1 MAPGL
6 EQSLTGTDWMDLLGR
21 LTAYAIFLYG
31 GNEVMPGT
39 GVSPEDLAAEVL
51 LELAEGKIPFDSSRP
66 LWPLLKKTLYHD
78 FLDLRK
84 SASHRTTVIADGTEN
99 EDGEMTAGLDA
110 LPVADL
116 TPPDVLFRDKVY
128 KAIGDD
134 QELREFA
141 DAVLKHGASKPAD
154 IAFLIGA
161 PVEQVENRRK
171 RLRRVLARVRL
182 GLGA

>member
-1 MAPGL
+1 MALGP
-6 EQSLTGTDWMDLLGR
+6 EHSLAGTDWTDLLGR
-21 LTAYAIFLYG
+21 LTSYAIFLYG
-31 GNEVMPGT
+31 ADEVMPGT
-39 GVSPEDLAAEVL
+39 GVSPEDLAADVL
-51 LELAEGKIPFDSSRP
+51 LELAEGKIAFDRSRP

-84 SASHRTTVIADGTEN
+84 SASHRTTVIADATGN
-99 EDGEMTAGLDA
+99 EDGAMIAGLDA
-110 LPVADL
+110 LHAAET

-134 QELREFA
+134 RELREFA
-141 DAVLKHGASKPAD
+141 DAVLKHGASKVAD
-154 IAFLIGA
+154 IAFLIDA
-161 PVEQVENRRK
+161 TVEQVENRRK